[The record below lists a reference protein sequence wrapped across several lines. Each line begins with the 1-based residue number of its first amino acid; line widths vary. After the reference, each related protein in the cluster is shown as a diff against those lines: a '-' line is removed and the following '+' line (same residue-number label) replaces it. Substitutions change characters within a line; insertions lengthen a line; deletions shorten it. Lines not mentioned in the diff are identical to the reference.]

1 MGQTESFRNLS
12 RILKILI
19 VWNQN
24 QLKGN
29 KPPICIFEY
38 PSLDVKF
45 VLDGGAL
52 KAYAH
57 VEFSPDGKLLASL
70 SGTPDYMLTL
80 WNWQKQ
86 SIGLFWNLDYTN
98 AQAKVENWVTRNC
111 PSYPDPEIIKARLI
125 ICAAY
130 QRGHL
135 SARPDIQSWYLNA
148 KWKDMVD

>member
-1 MGQTESFRNLS
+1 M
-12 RILKILI
+12 
-19 VWNQN
+19 
-24 QLKGN
+24 KGN

-38 PSLDVKF
+38 PSLEVKF

-86 SIGLFWNLDYTN
+86 SIVLRSKAYSLDVFRVSFSPEVGFQNYPLTPESKPRK
-98 AQAKVENWVTRNC
+98 AFPVAIRAKDLGT
-111 PSYPDPEIIKARLI
+111 ILKTL
-125 ICAAY
+125 
-130 QRGHL
+130 L
-135 SARPDIQSWYLNA
+135 SF
-148 KWKDMVD
+148 KDN